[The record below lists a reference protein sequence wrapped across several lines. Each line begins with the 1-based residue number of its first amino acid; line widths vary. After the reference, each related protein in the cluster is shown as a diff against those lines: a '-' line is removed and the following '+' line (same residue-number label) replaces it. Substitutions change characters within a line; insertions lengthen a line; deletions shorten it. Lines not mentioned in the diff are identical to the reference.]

1 MSKKCVSTDSLMK
14 ALYID
19 SYDDIGS
26 CSAKDDLVIHSTIN
40 SVMDKKLDDPFDWR
54 NRNIFFNLIS
64 NGQKKLKK
72 KKKLLKKK

>member
-1 MSKKCVSTDSLMK
+1 MK

-26 CSAKDDLVIHSTIN
+26 CSEKDDFVIHSTIN
-40 SVMDKKLDDPFDWR
+40 SVRDQKLDDPFDWR
-54 NRNIFFNLIS
+54 NKNIYFNLLS

-72 KKKLLKKK
+72 KKRLLKKK

>member
-1 MSKKCVSTDSLMK
+1 MK

>member
-1 MSKKCVSTDSLMK
+1 MK

-26 CSAKDDLVIHSTIN
+26 CSVKDDFDIHSTIN
-40 SVMDKKLDDPFDWR
+40 SIRDQKSDDPFDWR
-54 NRNIFFNLIS
+54 NRNIYFNLIS

-72 KKKLLKKK
+72 KKRMLKKK

>member
-1 MSKKCVSTDSLMK
+1 MK

-40 SVMDKKLDDPFDWR
+40 SVKDKKLDDPFDWR